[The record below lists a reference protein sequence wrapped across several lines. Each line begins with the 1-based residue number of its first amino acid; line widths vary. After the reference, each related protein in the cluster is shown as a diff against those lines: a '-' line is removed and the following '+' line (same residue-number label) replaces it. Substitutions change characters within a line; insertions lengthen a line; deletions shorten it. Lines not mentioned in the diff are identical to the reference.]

1 MYPNGNLFEPKLDVT
16 RSGVER
22 ADKRGDRKNIL
33 LGWIKNSREDQ
44 SRGE

>member
-22 ADKRGDRKNIL
+22 AFQGRARKKIS
-33 LGWIKNSREDQ
+33 LGWSENSREDQ
-44 SRGE
+44 RRGE